1 MKLRHK
7 LCALI
12 MPNVTCYNQ
21 YLTKRKKE
29 RKKGTTQVTLC
40 SSSECAKRLHRFIY
54 SSSTPSFSRINL
66 NENG

>member
-1 MKLRHK
+1 MTKHALCLQILYRIMKLRHK

-29 RKKGTTQVTLC
+29 KKKALL
-40 SSSECAKRLHRFIY
+40 K
-54 SSSTPSFSRINL
+54 
-66 NENG
+66 

>member
-29 RKKGTTQVTLC
+29 KRALIKQPFAHPVDVQRDFTG
-40 SSSECAKRLHRFIY
+40 SSIPLPQLH
-54 SSSTPSFSRINL
+54 SQKST
-66 NENG
+66 